1 MIKIGDKV
9 RCVKD
14 VMLDDEVIVR
24 DGAIGIVREE
34 IVRDKVFGVE
44 WVSGEYKF
52 DVTGIAKWGV
62 ELDEIE
68 LIEEFEGKSIQIDDD
83 GVLFW
88 NDGDGDEIIG
98 NVKYLDRDV
107 LIDVFKTLVD
117 ERDNLEVDTGVLRDK
132 VEELTEE
139 IEFLREWE

>member
-9 RCVKD
+9 RCTKD
-14 VMLDDEVIVR
+14 VMLDEDVLVR
-24 DGAIGIVREE
+24 EGSIGIVREE
-34 IVRDKVFGVE
+34 IIKDKMLGIE
-44 WVSGEYKF
+44 WISGEYRF
-52 DVTGIAKWGV
+52 DVTGVAKWGV

-68 LIEEFEGKSIQIDDD
+68 LIEEFEGKSIEIDDD

-88 NDGDGDEIIG
+88 NDGNGDEIIG

-117 ERDNLEVDTGVLRDK
+117 ERDRLIAETEEQWEGI
-132 VEELTEE
+132 EELQEQ
-139 IEFLREWE
+139 IELIRGED

>member
-14 VMLDDEVIVR
+14 VMLER
-24 DGAIGIVREE
+24 EGAIGIVREE
-34 IVRDKVFGVE
+34 IIRDRLFGIE

-52 DVTGIAKWGV
+52 DVTGVAKWCV
-62 ELDEIE
+62 ELEEIE
-68 LIEEFEGKSIQIDDD
+68 LIEDFEDKSIQVDDD

-88 NDGDGDEIIG
+88 NDGNGDEIIG

-107 LIDVFKTLVD
+107 LIDVFNTLVD
-117 ERDNLEVDTGVLRDK
+117 ERDDYK
-132 VEELTEE
+132 VENYMLKDDIDILKEQIELMRGED
-139 IEFLREWE
+139 

>member
-34 IVRDKVFGVE
+34 ITKDRIFGIE

-52 DVTGIAKWGV
+52 DVTGVAKWGAELEEV
-62 ELDEIE
+62 ELVED
-68 LIEEFEGKSIQIDDD
+68 FQGKSIEIDDD
-83 GVLFW
+83 GILFW

-98 NVKYLDRDV
+98 NVKYIDRDV
-107 LIDVFKTLVD
+107 LIDVIKTIVY
-117 ERDNLEVDTGVLRDK
+117 EREDYEVENDMLRDDIDILK
-132 VEELTEE
+132 EQIELMRGED
-139 IEFLREWE
+139 